1 MNIHGINREKTTI
14 SGIPDRDRFVNY
26 NKNSDMS
33 GITDPNAIGT
43 ITVNDT
49 GEVKG
54 NITPLIMIINSSGEG
69 WETAV
74 ENLVR
79 VGADPDMMINY
90 YGRDTSAREIAD
102 NYRGGFPSISAR
114 GIIN

>member
-1 MNIHGINREKTTI
+1 MNNHVKTTI
-14 SGIPDRDRFVNY
+14 SGIPDINRFTNY
-26 NKNSDMS
+26 HKNSNMN

-43 ITVNDT
+43 ITVDDT

-74 ENLVR
+74 ENLVQA
-79 VGADPDMMINY
+79 GADPDMMINY
-90 YGRDTSAREIAD
+90 NGKDTSAREIAD
-102 NYRGGFPSISAR
+102 QYRGGFPSISALE
-114 GIIN
+114 ITD

>member
-1 MNIHGINREKTTI
+1 
-14 SGIPDRDRFVNY
+14 
-26 NKNSDMS
+26 MS

-43 ITVNDT
+43 ITVDNT

-74 ENLVR
+74 KNLVLA
-79 VGADPDMMINY
+79 GAEPDMMINY
-90 YGRDTSAREIAD
+90 YGQDTSAREIAD
-102 NYRGGFPSISAR
+102 QYRGGFPLISPR
-114 GIIN
+114 DIVN

>member
-1 MNIHGINREKTTI
+1 MNIHDKMTI
-14 SGIPDRDRFVNY
+14 SGIPDMDRFSNY
-26 NKNSDMS
+26 HKNSNMS

-43 ITVNDT
+43 ITVDNT

-74 ENLVR
+74 KNLVLE
-79 VGADPDMMINY
+79 GADPDMMINY
-90 YGRDTSAREIAD
+90 YGKDTSAREIAD
-102 NYRGGFPSISAR
+102 KYRGGFPLISAR
-114 GIIN
+114 EIFN

>member
-1 MNIHGINREKTTI
+1 MNIRDKTTI
-14 SGIPDRDRFVNY
+14 SGIPDMDRFVNY
-26 NKNSDMS
+26 HKNSNMS

-43 ITVNDT
+43 ITVDDT

-54 NITPLIMIINSSGEG
+54 NITPLIMIINSSGKG

-74 ENLVR
+74 KNLVGA
-79 VGADPDMMINY
+79 GADPDMMINY

-102 NYRGGFPSISAR
+102 QYRGGFPSISAR
-114 GIIN
+114 EISN